1 MPESESRE
9 MYLKSIYELAPDG
22 DLVPVSLLA
31 NRMGISPVS
40 ATEMVKRLEEHN
52 LIQHTPYKVLTLTES
67 GLQRALIVIRRQ
79 RLWGRFLADHLKIRW
94 SQVYDMSCRLEHAT
108 DREVTE
114 ALADFLG
121 HPTTCPH
128 GHPIPT
134 ADGQVAKQPATPLNE
149 IDFELEVKVLRINQ
163 PELTLCE
170 HLEEKRIFPGT
181 ALTVID
187 EAPYNGPFTLLL
199 ENQEISLGR
208 EIASRVMCSPAA

>member
-40 ATEMVKRLEEHN
+40 AAEMVKRLEEHG
-52 LIQHTPYKVLTLTES
+52 LIDHTPYKGLTLTKS
-67 GLQRALIVIRRQ
+67 GLQRALIVVRRQ
-79 RLWGRFLADHLKIRW
+79 RLWGRFLTDHLQIRW
-94 SQVYDMSCRLEHAT
+94 SQVYELSCRLEHAT
-108 DREVTE
+108 DKEVTE
-114 ALADFLG
+114 ALAEFLG
-121 HPTTCPH
+121 HPTICPH

-134 ADGQVAKQPATPLNE
+134 AEGQVADQLATPLNK
-149 IDFELEVKVLRINQ
+149 IDFELEVKVMRINQ

-181 ALTVID
+181 KLTVID
-187 EAPYNGPFTLLL
+187 EAPYNGPYTLLL
-199 ENQEISLGR
+199 DGEEITLGR
-208 EIASRVMCSPAA
+208 EIASRVLCSPVG